1 MMAWV
6 ARKTFVGYGK
16 RYVPGDVVKDFPHA
30 YDRYENLIRAGYVVE
45 KDIPAPRRTK
55 KVAEEVKPED

>member
-1 MMAWV
+1 MAWV
-6 ARKTFVGYGK
+6 ARKTFTGYGK
-16 RYVPGDVVKDFPHA
+16 KYVPGDIVKGFPQD

-45 KDIPAPRRTK
+45 KKVTPRK